1 MKFTFVRWS
10 KLASKT
16 LTKGEFTIRTQ
27 FGQSSICQNNEGC
40 LVKSGERT
48 TRGYFQ
54 FASRTSELYA
64 QRLINRLV
72 ARADLLGDFPEMGR
86 INPKLQEL
94 EVRELI
100 EAPYRIFYRIEREKV
115 EIIGVVHGA
124 RDF

>member
-1 MKFTFVRWS
+1 MKVIWS
-10 KLASKT
+10 DQAKEQLEAI
-16 LTKGEFTIRTQ
+16 F
-27 FGQSSICQNNEGC
+27 N
-40 LVKSGERT
+40 
-48 TRGYFQ
+48 

-72 ARADLLGDFPEMGR
+72 ARADVLGDFPEMGR

-94 EVRELI
+94 AVRELS

>member
-1 MKFTFVRWS
+1 MKVIWS
-10 KLASKT
+10 DQAKEQLEAI
-16 LTKGEFTIRTQ
+16 F
-27 FGQSSICQNNEGC
+27 N
-40 LVKSGERT
+40 
-48 TRGYFQ
+48 

-72 ARADLLGDFPEMGR
+72 ARADVLGDFPEMGR

-94 EVRELI
+94 SVRELS

>member
-1 MKFTFVRWS
+1 MKVIWS
-10 KLASKT
+10 DQAKEQL
-16 LTKGEFTIRTQ
+16 G
-27 FGQSSICQNNEGC
+27 SIFN
-40 LVKSGERT
+40 
-48 TRGYFQ
+48 

>member
-1 MKFTFVRWS
+1 MKVIWS
-10 KLASKT
+10 DQAKEQLEAI
-16 LTKGEFTIRTQ
+16 F
-27 FGQSSICQNNEGC
+27 N
-40 LVKSGERT
+40 
-48 TRGYFQ
+48 

-72 ARADLLGDFPEMGR
+72 ARADVLGDFPEMGR

-94 EVRELI
+94 QVRELS
-100 EAPYRIFYRIEREKV
+100 ETPYRIFYRIEREKV